1 MCRTIT
7 YKDPIGFELQGR
19 SIEYGQGVRV
29 VFNSLYNENQDV
41 LGEEF
46 ADNAFEY
53 VNDLGE
59 TWQKG
64 HILARRF
71 GGDNRSHNLLPMTQR
86 ANLCFR
92 REVEDKLSQILS
104 RLYWLNGVYQ
114 MECNFAQIEI
124 VYEVNIGDCDI
135 EINGISIPSSFTA
148 RIYARSYSEINYDV
162 INNLLKREDF
172 NMKLP
177 FQLRIE
183 TNLA

>member
-1 MCRTIT
+1 MCRIIT
-7 YKDPIGFELQGR
+7 YEDPIEFKLQGK

-29 VFNSLYNENQDV
+29 VFKPSYNEDQDFS
-41 LGEEF
+41 GEEF

-64 HILARRF
+64 HILAKRF
-71 GGDNRSHNLLPMTQR
+71 GGDNRSHNLLPMTQK
-86 ANLCFR
+86 ANLCFK
-92 REVEDKLSQILS
+92 REVEDKLSQILKLLFWINS
-104 RLYWLNGVYQ
+104 VY
-114 MECNFAQIEI
+114 MTKVNFSQIKI
-124 VYEVNIGDCDI
+124 VYEVNIGGSDI
-135 EINGISIPSSFTA
+135 EINGINIPSSFTA
-148 RIYARSYSEINYDV
+148 RIYARSNSEINYDV
-162 INNLLKREDF
+162 INNLLRREDF